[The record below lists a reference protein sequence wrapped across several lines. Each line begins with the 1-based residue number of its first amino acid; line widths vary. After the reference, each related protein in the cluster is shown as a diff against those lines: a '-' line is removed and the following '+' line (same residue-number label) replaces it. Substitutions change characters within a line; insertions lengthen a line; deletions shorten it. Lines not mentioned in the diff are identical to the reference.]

1 MRYMI
6 KAITNFLYPVV
17 KFSYRQKH
25 LHAIRVGFV
34 NILPLVLIGAIVTL
48 VNNLPLPFYQEFM
61 SSILHQSGKLLEVIF
76 GMEHLRFCQ
85 NIMPRTCYVVEQK
98 LR

>member
-34 NILPLVLIGAIVTL
+34 NILPAGFNRGDSYLGEQFAASF
-48 VNNLPLPFYQEFM
+48 LPRIYEFYFYT
-61 SSILHQSGKLLEVIF
+61 
-76 GMEHLRFCQ
+76 R
-85 NIMPRTCYVVEQK
+85 VENFW
-98 LR
+98 R